1 MMNQPRVQ
9 GQPNPMVSRYLCEIG
24 SKVSYQIFVQA
35 DLFLRMNY
43 DLAPSAQYTTET
55 AVKALLRLPE
65 FSARY
70 PYSYVYIDKPN
81 GKFCRWTMTA
91 LQPQSTAIP
100 LARWTEGETHAIY
113 LIQGTRL
120 PPDGIRY
127 LEDETRINMNSGQV
141 VRL

>member
-1 MMNQPRVQ
+1 MR
-9 GQPNPMVSRYLCEIG
+9 EIG
-24 SKVSYQIFVQA
+24 SKVSYQTFVQA

-81 GKFCRWTMTA
+81 GKSYRWTIAMDDCCNTD
-91 LQPQSTAIP
+91 PP
-100 LARWTEGETHAIY
+100 LFPLHV
-113 LIQGTRL
+113 
-120 PPDGIRY
+120 
-127 LEDETRINMNSGQV
+127 GQKGKPTQFT
-141 VRL
+141 